1 MVRFPQS
8 IRPGLIGLAFLVP
21 GLAQAPVQ
29 ITGDQGPVPA
39 RFSSVLRVAHQDGLP
54 HRWKWDILGHAPDQG
69 YIMPIGP
76 DQALYT
82 AGAVPGPRQ
91 FQVQA
96 ADLNDPTTSAT
107 FQITVCP
114 GPEAQGGG
122 GWLHPGLFPIAGK
135 LDGRASDPAGP
146 FGRLSAVRFIDD
158 PELGPLDQQWV
169 AADPWGI
176 RAVSGRGE
184 LTWLAGARP
193 RPDPDAG
200 EAQPQPGPEAV
211 ACTALAVRPRG
222 SAADNPRH
230 LVFAQQTY
238 PFLAGGDRVHR
249 GSLILDRTRD
259 GRVEPLA
266 GSAHELG
273 YQDGTG
279 PEARFGPIRDLAIGR
294 QGEIYALDPD
304 NSAIRRIA
312 PDGVVTTL
320 AGRPRAAGG
329 ADPALVDGPGA
340 TAQFGALGGLVL
352 DPDTGD
358 LYVTDTHTVRR
369 ITPAGLVSTVLGA
382 PGASGYNPS
391 PARPDPGAPCL
402 DSPTKLAL
410 RGRELLI
417 SDTGNN
423 AIRVFNL
430 DTRLLVTLVGGGPHA
445 RGSIAGP
452 IPYLNPGLPRAALGA
467 VCEPGPIAV
476 APEGVCVVGLGSGLA
491 QLDLPPGT
499 LTPAG
504 PAPARPDPPVHPAQP
519 APPTQLATTPAAA
532 PNAPVPA
539 AVPAINPS

>member
-1 MVRFPQS
+1 MERFPPS
-8 IRPGLIGLAFLVP
+8 IRPGLISLALLVP
-21 GLAQAPVQ
+21 ALAQAPVQ

-39 RFSSVLRVAHQDGLP
+39 RFSSVLRVAHQDGMP
-54 HRWKWDILGHAPDQG
+54 RRWKWDILGHAPDQG

-82 AGAVPGPRQ
+82 AAAVPGPRR

-96 ADLNDPTTSAT
+96 ADLNDPATNAT
-107 FQITVCP
+107 FQITVSP
-114 GPEAQGGG
+114 GPEGQGGG

-135 LDGRASDPAGP
+135 LDGRASDPTSP
-146 FGRLSAVRFIDD
+146 FGRLSAIRFIDD

-193 RPDPDAG
+193 RPDAEDGG
-200 EAQPQPGPEAV
+200 EAQALPGPEAV
-211 ACTALAVRPRG
+211 ACTALAVRPPG
-222 SAADNPRH
+222 SAADNPHH

-238 PFLAGGDRVHR
+238 PFLAHGDRLHR
-249 GSLILDRTRD
+249 GSLVLDRGRE
-259 GRVEPLA
+259 GRVEALA

-273 YQDGTG
+273 YQDGAG
-279 PEARFGPIRDLAIGR
+279 PMARFGPIRDLAIGR
-294 QGEIYALDPD
+294 KGEIYALDVE

-312 PDGVVTTL
+312 PDGTVTTL
-320 AGRPRAAGG
+320 AGRPCPAG
-329 ADPALVDGPGA
+329 AEPALVDGPGA
-340 TAQFGALGGLVL
+340 SAQFGALRGLAL
-352 DPDTGD
+352 EPDSGD
-358 LYVTDTHTVRR
+358 LYVTDGHTVRR
-369 ITPAGLVSTVLGA
+369 ITPAGLVTTVLGA
-382 PGASGYNPS
+382 PGASGFSPS
-391 PARPDPGAPCL
+391 PARPEPGAPCL

-423 AIRVFNL
+423 AIRIFNL

-445 RGSIAGP
+445 RGSSAGP
-452 IPYLNPGLPRAALGA
+452 IPYLNPGLPRTALGA
-467 VCEPGPIAV
+467 VCEPGPIAA

-491 QLDLPPGT
+491 QLDLPPGP
-499 LTPAG
+499 LTPTG
-504 PAPARPDPPVHPAQP
+504 PAPVRADPPPHLAT
-519 APPTQLATTPAAA
+519 PTQLATTPAVA
-532 PNAPVPA
+532 PNAPAPA